1 MCLIAALAARIGCHH
16 LLMNWGS
23 LGDHLAGLGD
33 AISASASSHARQQ
46 RQASSAGGDGV
57 VIGEATTIVG
67 GGTMV
72 RLPPPAPLP
81 VASSP
86 ITAAA
91 VTADNNDP
99 NAEELIRERARR
111 IVDEVEKKT
120 EERDYRRQR
129 HHQQQQQLQQTTN
142 ALLGSLRGWTTKIA
156 ESTKEIVNEAQR
168 TIEKE
173 QARIRETAPSL
184 FYGHRGNDDDDNND
198 GYYYTRDVNLA
209 LDVESLRDAEVVY
222 ITDRIISMGH
232 PALQSTT
239 DGDITP
245 MRKLAAIGHMLHKRH
260 DGKFM
265 VWNISEVDYNFATLD
280 DQVLT
285 YKFPGCPSPPLGLL
299 LKLLMAMESWLRAD
313 ARNVVVVHCLT
324 GRGRTSTVLASL
336 LCWTGEAG
344 FHDVNCAL
352 EYIAKCKRLNVNS
365 LTIPSQIRY
374 MGYFANM
381 LDGVRPSRPPLVLK
395 RIIMSQAPKFGK
407 RHNNNNNNN
416 NSGGGG
422 GGVEGK
428 GGEEDMDQQQLQQ
441 VWGCA
446 PYLQLFKG
454 GNLIFTTAASMNY
467 SQSVEELPFCTI
479 SDGPVSFLVDATIQ
493 GDVFL
498 RCRHLTKSGQR
509 VSMFR
514 AAFHTGYVPPR
525 VLRLTK
531 VQLDG
536 ACADHRFDD
545 GFFLDLIFEACDEA
559 TAAAGVV
566 EASVPDGKI
575 GMVNNNNNS
584 KDNNDDASSE
594 NKVET
599 STTTTVGEAA
609 NEAAQRRS
617 MGTTTTTTTTN
628 GANVIMASAYDSML
642 HSDSRFWDVIAER
655 REENMRRREAILK
668 SSGEEGVGKV
678 EEGEQTNVIADV
690 APLSGPTIGRR
701 RDFVTKGMSGGG
713 GDGLTDDK
721 MGDGGGGGGG
731 TKGKTREDKM
741 NAFSIG
747 EDFFGL
753 PTTPTS
759 AGTANA
765 INAGSIKVPLS
776 PPQPKEK
783 DALMEALDDI
793 DEDGWDDDD
802 GEVIFNDLGPT
813 TNAIDVPSLST
824 APVADLSTVTIDVS
838 TPTKGGAMETDMKL
852 LDTPSDVNTPKLILE
867 TSTTPVVTDISPDT
881 GLVDDMVDSDVEDTN
896 IDGFGDDD
904 DLDFDDDDADIADL
918 ESFLSKSLK

>member
-1 MCLIAALAARIGCHH
+1 
-16 LLMNWGS
+16 MNWGS

-46 RQASSAGGDGV
+46 REQQNTASSAGGGDG
-57 VIGEATTIVG
+57 VIGEATTTIV

-72 RLPPPAPLP
+72 RLPPPAPA

-86 ITAAA
+86 TTAAA
-91 VTADNNDP
+91 TTDNNDP
-99 NAEELIRERARR
+99 NATSIILDDNSHDNLDAEEFIRERARR
-111 IVDEVEKKT
+111 IVDAVEKKT
-120 EERDYRRQR
+120 EERDCHRQQQ
-129 HHQQQQQLQQTTN
+129 HQQQQQLQQTTN

-168 TIEKE
+168 AVEKE

-184 FYGHRGNDDDDNND
+184 FGHRGNDDDDD

-239 DGDITP
+239 NGDITP
-245 MRKLAAIGHMLHKRH
+245 RRKLAAIGHMLRKRH

-265 VWNISEVDYNFATLD
+265 MWNISEVDYNFAILD
-280 DQVLT
+280 DQVLS

-299 LKLLMAMESWLRAD
+299 LKLLMAMESWLKAD

-344 FHDVNCAL
+344 FNDVNGAL

-407 RHNNNNNNN
+407 RQNNNAA
-416 NSGGGG
+416 GG

-467 SQSVEELPFCTI
+467 SQSVDELPFCTI

-566 EASVPDGKI
+566 EAAVPDGKI

-617 MGTTTTTTTTN
+617 MGTTTTTTTTTTS

-642 HSDSRFWDVIAER
+642 HSDSRFWDVIADR

-668 SSGEEGVGKV
+668 SSGEGEEGVGKV

-713 GDGLTDDK
+713 GDGLADDK
-721 MGDGGGGGGG
+721 MGDGGGGGSGGG

-765 INAGSIKVPLS
+765 IGSIKVPLT

-813 TNAIDVPSLST
+813 TNAIDVPSLSA

-852 LDTPSDVNTPKLILE
+852 LDTPSDVNTPNLILE
-867 TSTTPVVTDISPDT
+867 TSTTPVVTDIPTDT
-881 GLVDDMVDSDVEDTN
+881 GLVDDMVDLDVEDTN
-896 IDGFGDDD
+896 IDGFGDDE
-904 DLDFDDDDADIADL
+904 DLDFDDDDDADIADL